1 MERNFH
7 ERKKEECMNFDEAKE
22 WLAEKGCVLRDVRHP
37 YGAFTSIDV
46 GDFSSV
52 IISCSAEYRK
62 KAKHVLFYLNINSKI
77 IKNRVVEQWNKA
89 IKDIASGLT
98 PKSLI
103 IYKTKKSVALS
114 GRIKRLLIDEI
125 PISIN
130 EKEEFLSK
138 VNRAIEK
145 LQSALGK
152 YGPDFKKKLKRVPMV
167 EGTGDDT
174 PITGSEDTDSEES
187 GANEMNDISLNTI
200 LYGPPGTGKTYNTIA
215 FAVAICDGE
224 EKLAENG
231 LETDE
236 DGNPQIKSGEENFE
250 LAHKRYEKLKEEGRI
265 EFVTFHQS
273 YGYEEFVEGIK
284 PDVEPVDGK
293 DEVVYRIQKGSFA
306 TFCQTAGYNF
316 STAYQALLDAISRA
330 SNNEQN
336 PYKLKTPDGKVFG
349 IYTNANNNLNVLTI
363 PKRTKC
369 GSLTTDN
376 IKAFLN
382 DDDEAPNHLRCYYK
396 GVIKELKEKFGLVKA
411 TDDEALKPHVFVI
424 DEINRGNIS
433 KIFGEL
439 ITLIEPTKR
448 LGAKEEMK
456 VRLPYSNSEFG
467 VPENVYIIGTM
478 NTADRSIALMD
489 TALRRRFNFV
499 EMMPQSDILDGIEI
513 DGIDIKK
520 MFETINERIEVLY
533 DREHTIGHAF
543 FTKLL
548 DSENRTIDVLAEIF
562 RNKVIPL
569 LKEYFYENYE
579 KIQKVLGSAF
589 VKSKGGMK
597 FADDTMSDDELK
609 AYEIEISED
618 PQDYIKIYG

>member
-1 MERNFH
+1 
-7 ERKKEECMNFDEAKE
+7 MNFDEAKE
-22 WLAEKGCVLRDVRHP
+22 WLAEKGCTLRDERHP
-37 YGAFTSIDV
+37 YGAFTTIDV

-62 KAKHVLFYLNINSKI
+62 QAKHILFYLNINSKVL
-77 IKNRVVEQWNKA
+77 KNRVVEQWNKA
-89 IKDIASGLT
+89 IKDITSGLP

-103 IYKTKKSVALS
+103 IYKTRKSVALS
-114 GRIKRLLIDEI
+114 GRIKRLLVDEI
-125 PISIN
+125 PISVNQKDEFI
-130 EKEEFLSK
+130 EK
-138 VNRAIEK
+138 VDQAIVK
-145 LQSALGK
+145 LQSALGE
-152 YGPDFKKKLKRVPMV
+152 YGPKFKERLGSIPMV
-167 EGTGDDT
+167 EGASDDI
-174 PITGSEDTDSEES
+174 PVAENDDADSAKV
-187 GANEMNDISLNTI
+187 GANDMNDISLNTI

-236 DGNPQIKSGEENFE
+236 NGNPQIKSGEDNFE

-284 PDVEPVDGK
+284 PDIETVNGK
-293 DEVVYRIQKGSFA
+293 DEVVYRIQKGTFA
-306 TFCQTAGYNF
+306 TFCQTAQVIGYNF
-316 STAYQALLDAISRA
+316 NIAYQALLNAISSA

-336 PYKLKTPDGKVFG
+336 PYKLKTPDGTEFG
-349 IYTNANNNLNVLTI
+349 IYINANKNLNVLTG
-363 PKRTKC
+363 PNFTKN
-369 GSLTTDN
+369 GSLTTYN

-382 DDDEAPNHLRCYYK
+382 DDDDAPNYMRCYYK
-396 GVIKELKEKFGLVKA
+396 GVIKELTEKFGLKKE
-411 TDDEALKPHVFVI
+411 TDDATLKPHVFVI

-439 ITLIEPTKR
+439 ITLIEPIKR
-448 LGAKEEMK
+448 IGAKEEMK
-456 VRLPYSNSEFG
+456 VRLPYSNNEFG

-489 TALRRRFNFV
+489 TALRRRFDFV
-499 EMMPQSDILDGIEI
+499 EMMPQSDVLDGIVVDEI
-513 DGIDIKK
+513 DVKK
-520 MFETINERIEVLY
+520 MFETINKRIEILY

-548 DSENRTIDVLAEIF
+548 NSENRNIDVLAEIF

-579 KIQKVLGSAF
+579 KIQKVLGPAF
-589 VKSKGGMK
+589 VKQKDSVK
-597 FADDTMSDDELK
+597 FADGTSSDDELK
-609 AYEIEISED
+609 TYEIEISED

>member
-1 MERNFH
+1 
-7 ERKKEECMNFDEAKE
+7 MNFDEAKE

-62 KAKHVLFYLNINSKI
+62 QKKQVLLFLNINSKI
-77 IKNRVVEQWNKA
+77 LKNRVVEQWNNV
-89 IKDIASGLT
+89 IKDIASDLP

-103 IYKTKKSVALS
+103 IYKTKKSVAQS

-130 EKEEFLSK
+130 EKEEFMSK
-138 VNRAIEK
+138 LNQAIEK

-152 YGPDFKKKLKRVPMV
+152 YGPDFKEKLMNVPMV
-167 EGTGDDT
+167 EGTEGDS
-174 PITGSEDTDSEES
+174 PITENENMDSEES

-224 EKLAENG
+224 DKLAENG

-236 DGNPQIKSGEENFE
+236 DGNPQIKSGEENFK
-250 LAHKRYEKLKEEGRI
+250 LAHDRYEQLKEEGRI

-284 PDVEPVDGK
+284 PNVESVDGK

-306 TFCQTAGYNF
+306 TFCQTTGYNF
-316 STAYQALLDAISRA
+316 NAAYKALLNAISRA

-336 PYKLKTPDGKVFG
+336 PYKLKTPDGTDFG
-349 IYTNANNNLNVLTI
+349 IYTNTNKNLNLLMGPSLT
-363 PKRTKC
+363 KR

-376 IKAFLN
+376 MKAFL
-382 DDDEAPNHLRCYYK
+382 DDENYDPGRSCYYK
-396 GVIKELKEKFGLVKA
+396 GVIKELMEKFGLKKVA
-411 TDDEALKPHVFVI
+411 SDEALKPHVFVI

-448 LGAKEEMK
+448 IGAKEEMK

-499 EMMPQSDILDGIEI
+499 EMMPQPDILRDIVVDGINIE
-513 DGIDIKK
+513 KLLK
-520 MFETINERIEVLY
+520 TINDRIEVLY

-548 DSENRTIDVLAEIF
+548 NSENQNIDVLVEIF
-562 RNKVIPL
+562 HNKVIPL
-569 LKEYFYENYE
+569 LKEYFYEDYE

-589 VKSKGGMK
+589 VKQKDAVK
-597 FADDTMSDDELK
+597 FADGNGSDDELK
-609 AYEIEISED
+609 TYEIEISED